1 MKEKLDKKSADLILL
16 GKEGLRNDIGRKT
29 NIPHTFI
36 SSIPVSIPESNIDE
50 ESENNKYVSYKKER
64 NEKKA
69 EMDDYSKEKDF
80 QIMRSKTR

>member
-1 MKEKLDKKSADLILL
+1 MKEKLDKKSEDLILL
-16 GKEGLRNDIGRKT
+16 GKDCLRNDVGRKT

-50 ESENNKYVSYKKER
+50 ESENNKYVSYNKER